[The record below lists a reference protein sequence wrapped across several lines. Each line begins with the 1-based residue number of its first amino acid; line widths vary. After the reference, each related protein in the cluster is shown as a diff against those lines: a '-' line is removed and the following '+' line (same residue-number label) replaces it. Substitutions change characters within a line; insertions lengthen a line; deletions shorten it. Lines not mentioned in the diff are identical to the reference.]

1 MNRLT
6 RRLALSF
13 FSVLLA
19 LITLTAS
26 TFAWLTLAMT
36 NYVDNLHFMVTSG
49 GDFYMTIGEPSKD
62 SIYEFTNWGESLNI
76 EEYLSYVN
84 LANVT
89 SMNGKDFLNRDGTK
103 ADYSAYVEIPI
114 YFKAEHVPDTA
125 GVFKHV
131 GIYLGDYIKDPVY
144 EDAVNGTLD
153 GTFIVSRGVNQTA
166 GAEYV
171 DRYGQNVEHGTN
183 GIYYA
188 HDAMRISVCT
198 VSFDNINTRHYD
210 RDYVSDGKILD
221 LSKEPQYGY
230 ANKSDEMYQT
240 PKGAIS
246 YEMVNEHLTM
256 DDVELPDD
264 GPDVYEYVNIDSEP
278 LLLELTEVI
287 NEDGEKVYYGK
298 AYVYV
303 WLEGWDIDCYDVVL
317 KDIIYVGLNF
327 RIKQY

>member
-1 MNRLT
+1 MSKLT
-6 RRLALSF
+6 NKLVLSF
-13 FSVLLA
+13 FSVVLA

-26 TFAWLTLAMT
+26 TFAWLTLAT
-36 NYVDNLHFMVTSG
+36 TGYVDNLHFMVTNG
-49 GDFYMTIGEPSKD
+49 GDFYMSIGEPTKD
-62 SIYEFTNWGESLNI
+62 SIYEFTNWQQALNI
-76 EEYLSYVN
+76 EDSLSYVN

-89 SMNGKDFLNRDGTK
+89 SFNGKDLLNRDGTK

-114 YFKAEHVPDTA
+114 YFKAENVPDTG

-144 EDAVNGTLD
+144 DDAVKGTLD

-166 GAEYV
+166 GYKYV
-171 DRYGQNVEHGTN
+171 NRYGEDVEHGTN

-188 HDAMRISVCT
+188 HDAMRISVCP

-221 LSKEPQYGY
+221 LSKEPQYGF
-230 ANKSDEMYQT
+230 ANTSDEMYAT

-246 YEMVNEHLTM
+246 YEIVSEHY
-256 DDVELPDD
+256 DYKDVQIPETAPY
-264 GPDVYEYVNIDSEP
+264 VYEYANIDSEP
-278 LLLELTEVI
+278 LLLELTETI
-287 NEDGEKVYYGK
+287 NSEGEKVYYGK
-298 AYVYV
+298 CYVYV